1 MVTTSLWDIW
11 IRPSYVGI
19 CQKARVIAYVV
30 KGEKGYNSVLELEHR
45 KMVNPDYLLGLSLFV
60 MPRGTFVS

>member
-30 KGEKGYNSVLELEHR
+30 SEKGYNSVLEHR